1 MADAFGAGYG
11 QKGVGWSMGDLD
23 GVAVQP
29 QGQRDRSKAERA
41 ARIRAAAEELLS
53 ESNFED
59 ITTKRVA
66 ERAGI
71 GEATLFRYI
80 KSKQRLLNVVYG
92 DQMDAMLNATEERDI
107 ANTTATPVPQRKP
120 EWYVDRIYA
129 SYQARCEFYLRNPHN
144 ATLYLRAGFDPTD
157 DLMPRHLAQGDR
169 TIRLVAAILSEG
181 QRAGMIRTDVDPAL
195 VAQNCHGIFIHEV
208 DRTPVRG
215 FLPES
220 IWERVCARLRVQLM
234 PLIA

>member
-1 MADAFGAGYG
+1 
-11 QKGVGWSMGDLD
+11 MGEVNSD
-23 GVAVQP
+23 VVKP

-41 ARIRAAAEELLS
+41 ARIRNAAEELLA

-80 KSKQRLLNVVYG
+80 GSKQRLLNVVYG

-107 ANTTATPVPQRKP
+107 AHTTATPAARRGP
-120 EWYVDRIYA
+120 EWYLDRIYA
-129 SYQARCEFYLRNPHN
+129 GYQARCEFYLRNPHN

-157 DLMPRHLAQGDR
+157 ALVPRHLAQGDR

-181 QRAGMIRTDVDPAL
+181 QRAGKVRTDVDPAL
-195 VAQNCHGIFIHEV
+195 VAQNCHGVFIHEV

-215 FLPES
+215 FAPES
-220 IWERVCARLRVQLM
+220 IWGRVHARLRVQLE
-234 PLIA
+234 PLVG

>member
-1 MADAFGAGYG
+1 VVAKADEAEIVDA
-11 QKGVGWSMGDLD
+11 LR
-23 GVAVQP
+23 P
-29 QGQRDRSKAERA
+29 LGQRDRSKAERA

-80 KSKQRLLNVVYG
+80 GSKQRLLNVVYG
-92 DQMDAMLNATEERDI
+92 DQMDAMLNTTEELDVA
-107 ANTTATPVPQRKP
+107 ANTATPAERRLAA
-120 EWYVDRIYA
+120 WYLHRIYA
-129 SYQARCEFYLRNPHN
+129 AYQARCDFYLRNPHN
-144 ATLYLRAGFDPTD
+144 ATLYLRAGFDPSD
-157 DLMPRHLAQGDR
+157 ELVPRHLAQGDR
-169 TIRLVAAILSEG
+169 TIRLVAAVLSDG
-181 QRAGMIRTDVDPAL
+181 QRAGAVRHDVEPAL

-215 FLPES
+215 FSPAS
-220 IWERVCARLRVQLM
+220 IWDRVHARLQVQLE
-234 PLIA
+234 PLVG